1 MDGSTNSGV
10 TDNHTQ
16 YLTEKHLMQVPLS
29 SGTISKEE
37 EQSTPKKRQRVFY
50 QFLYNNSTRHQNE
63 ARDDLHCPWC
73 AINCVHLYGL
83 LKHLRLCHARFN
95 FIYVVS
101 NWKKF
106 YCKIKIHLKK
116 VFVLLKYMY
125 INTKTAFEHIVL
137 NLHHSY
143 TLNNLNCNLNTR

>member
-106 YCKIKIHLKK
+106 YCKIKIHLKE
-116 VFVLLKYMY
+116 VLFYRSTCTLILKQLLSTSLYSTY
-125 INTKTAFEHIVL
+125 IILTH
-137 NLHHSY
+137 
-143 TLNNLNCNLNTR
+143 

>member
-101 NWKKF
+101 NWKNF
-106 YCKIKIHLKK
+106 YCKIKFKGS
-116 VFVLLKYMY
+116 FVLSKYMY